1 MAIEGRGEGKLA
13 RRLRLGMV
21 GGGQGAFIGAVHRIA
36 ARLDDRYE
44 LVAGALSSDPKRAK
58 ASAAELRIAPDRAYG
73 SFQEMAAKEA
83 ARDDGIDVVAIVT
96 PNHVHHPAA
105 KAFLEAGIHVI
116 CDKPMTTSVDDALD
130 LVRTVRRTN
139 LVFGLTHNYTG
150 HPMVREARARVQAGA
165 LGKIRVVQ
173 AEYPQDWLTTRLEET
188 GQKQAAWRTDPA
200 QSGAGGSIG
209 DIGSHA
215 YNLAAFITGLELEGL
230 CADLSTFVA
239 GRRVDDNCNVLLR
252 YAGGAR
258 GMLWACQVAPGNE
271 NNLKVR
277 VYGDK
282 GGLEWHQERPDL
294 LLAFPYGQPPEV
306 ITRAG
311 PGAGEAAAK
320 VTRIPPGH
328 VEGYLE
334 AFANI
339 YTGCAELI
347 TARLEGRAPD
357 TAAQLV
363 PTVEDGA
370 RGVKFITAAVES
382 SARGGVWVDA
392 RLELP
397 G

>member
-1 MAIEGRGEGKLA
+1 MSIEGKSDGRLG

-44 LVAGALSSDPKRAK
+44 LIAGALSSDPDRART
-58 ASAAELRIAPDRAYG
+58 SAAELRIAPERAYG
-73 SFQEMAAKEA
+73 SFEEMAAKEA

-105 KAFLEAGIHVI
+105 RAFLDAGIHVI
-116 CDKPMTTSVDDALD
+116 CDKPMTTTVDDALD
-130 LVRTVRRTN
+130 LVQTVRRTG

-150 HPMVREARARVQAGA
+150 HPMVREARARVRAGE
-165 LGKIRVVQ
+165 LGRVRVVQ
-173 AEYPQDWLTTRLEET
+173 VEYPQDWLTTKLEDS

-200 QSGAGGSIG
+200 QSGAGGAIG

-215 YNLAAFITGLELEGL
+215 YNLAGFITGLEAESL

-271 NNLKVR
+271 NALKVR
-277 VYGDK
+277 IYGDH

-294 LLAFPYGQPPEV
+294 LQVFRYGEPPQL
-306 ITRAG
+306 ISRAG

-347 TARLEGRAPD
+347 AAKLEGREPD
-357 TAAQLV
+357 SDARLV
-363 PTVEDGA
+363 PSVEDGA
-370 RGVKFITAAVES
+370 RGVRFITAAVES
-382 SARGGVWVDA
+382 SSRGAVWTDLHLA
-392 RLELP
+392 L
-397 G
+397 

>member
-1 MAIEGRGEGKLA
+1 MAIEGKGEGKLG

-44 LVAGALSSDPKRAK
+44 LVAGALSSDPERAR
-58 ASAAELRIAPDRAYG
+58 ASAAELRIASERAYPN
-73 SFQEMAAKEA
+73 FQEMATKEA
-83 ARDDGIDVVAIVT
+83 ARDDGIDVAAIVT

-116 CDKPMTTSVDDALD
+116 CDKPMTTTVDDALD
-130 LVRTVRRTN
+130 LVRTVRRTG

-150 HPMVREARARVQAGA
+150 HPLVREARARVRAGE
-165 LGKIRVVQ
+165 LGTIRVVQ
-173 AEYPQDWLTTRLEET
+173 VEYPQDWLTTKLEDT

-200 QSGAGGSIG
+200 QSGGGAIG

-215 YNLAAFITGLELEGL
+215 YNLAAFITGLQAESL
-230 CADLSTFVA
+230 CADLSTFVG

-252 YAGGAR
+252 YEGGAR

-271 NNLKVR
+271 NALRVR

-282 GGLEWHQERPDL
+282 GGLEWQQEAPDVL
-294 LLAFPYGQPPEV
+294 QLFRFGEAPQTF
-306 ITRAG
+306 TRAG
-311 PGAGEAAAK
+311 HGTGPAAAA
-320 VTRIPPGH
+320 VSRIPPGH
-328 VEGYLE
+328 CEGYLE

-339 YTGCAELI
+339 YAGCAELI
-347 TARLEGRAPD
+347 AARIEGREPADWARL
-357 TAAQLV
+357 V
-363 PTVEDGA
+363 PSVEDGA

-382 SARGGVWVDA
+382 SSRGAVWT
-392 RLELP
+392 ELNLAL
-397 G
+397 

>member
-1 MAIEGRGEGKLA
+1 MAIEGKGDGKVA

-44 LVAGALSSDPKRAK
+44 LVAGALSSDPARAK
-58 ASAAELRIAPDRAYG
+58 ASAAELRIAPERAYG
-73 SFQEMAAKEA
+73 SFTEMAAKEA
-83 ARDDGIDVVAIVT
+83 AREDGIDVVAIVT

-116 CDKPMTTSVDDALD
+116 CDKPLTTTVQDALD
-130 LVRTVRRTN
+130 LVATVKRSG

-150 HPMVREARARVQAGA
+150 FPMVREARERVQAGE
-165 LGKIRVVQ
+165 LGQIRVVQ
-173 AEYPQDWLTTRLEET
+173 VEYAQDWLTTKLEDS

-200 QSGAGGSIG
+200 QSGGGAIG

-215 YNLAAFITGLELEGL
+215 FNLAAFISGLEADAL

-239 GRRVDDNCNVLLR
+239 GRRVDDNCNILLR
-252 YAGGAR
+252 YGSGAR
-258 GMLWACQVAPGNE
+258 GMLWASQVAPGND
-271 NNLKVR
+271 NALRTR
-277 VYGDK
+277 VFGDK
-282 GGLEWHQERPDL
+282 GGLEWHQEHPEVLRL
-294 LLAFPYGQPPEV
+294 FPFGQPPRMV
-306 ITRAG
+306 IRAHPDTG
-311 PGAGEAAAK
+311 KSAGR

-334 AFANI
+334 GFANI
-339 YTGCAELI
+339 YRDCAELV
-347 TARLEGRAPD
+347 TAKLESRAPD
-357 TAAQLV
+357 PGATLV

-382 SARGGVWVDA
+382 SSRGAVWTDLA
-392 RLELP
+392 LAL
-397 G
+397 

>member
-1 MAIEGRGEGKLA
+1 MAIEGKGEGKLG

-44 LVAGALSSDPKRAK
+44 LVAGALSSDPERAK
-58 ASAAELRIAPDRAYG
+58 ASAAELRIAPERAYA
-73 SFQEMAAKEA
+73 SFEEMATKEA

-96 PNHVHHPAA
+96 PNHIHHPAA
-105 KAFLEAGIHVI
+105 KAFLEEGIHVI
-116 CDKPMTTSVDDALD
+116 CDKPMTTTVDDALD
-130 LVRTVRRTN
+130 LVRTVRRTG

-150 HPMVREARARVQAGA
+150 HPLVREARERVRAGE
-165 LGKIRVVQ
+165 LGTIRVVQ
-173 AEYPQDWLTTRLEET
+173 VEYPQDWLTTRLEAT

-200 QSGAGGSIG
+200 RSGGGAIG

-215 YNLAAFITGLELEGL
+215 YNLAAFITGLQAESL

-252 YAGGAR
+252 YQGGAR
-258 GMLWACQVAPGNE
+258 GMLWACQAAPGNE
-271 NNLKVR
+271 NALSVR
-277 VYGDK
+277 VYGEK
-282 GGLEWHQERPDL
+282 GGLEWRQETPDRL
-294 LLAFPYGQPPEV
+294 HLFPFGQPPQV

-311 PGAGEAAAK
+311 HGAGPAAAA
-320 VTRIPPGH
+320 VSRIPPGH

-347 TARLEGRAPD
+347 AAKIEGREPADWARL
-357 TAAQLV
+357 V
-363 PTVEDGA
+363 PSVEDGA
-370 RGVKFITAAVES
+370 RGVRFITAAIES
-382 SARGGVWVDA
+382 SSRGGVWTDL
-392 RLELP
+392 RLDL
-397 G
+397 